1 MALRR
6 APLAA
11 AAVTAV
17 LSGPLASCG
26 QSRDA
31 LTGVSPAQ
39 AVSRAASRSTA
50 GSFRVDTAQTITF
63 DASRLSAMAQQGF
76 GRNRSQHQTIREDVE
91 SAKRLGGVLTTDT
104 RSGIH
109 IVLYDGTVFVSPD
122 GKDYREAPFFQGLAE
137 TFSTHQVQDYADHI
151 SGLRDRGRSTQD
163 GVDTE
168 RFDGVLDAGYLA
180 TLSTKLLGSLFSGLG
195 APSGLA
201 GSISEAVHYDRADV
215 TFYVDRASGSLVR
228 EASIA
233 DVSLDFDRLATLAG
247 RSTPGLGGVLKV
259 GTDGSTHLYD
269 YGKPITVPP
278 PAASGTISLQELG
291 ALFGS
296 APTG

>member
-17 LSGPLASCG
+17 LAGPLAGCG
-26 QSRDA
+26 QGRDA

-39 AVSRAASRSTA
+39 AVSRAASRSTS

-63 DASRLSAMAQQGF
+63 DPSRLSAAARQGF
-76 GRNRSQHQTIREDVE
+76 GKKQAQHQTIKEDVE
-91 SAKRLGGVLTTDT
+91 SAKRLGGVLSTDS

-109 IVLYDGTVFVSPD
+109 IVLYDGTVYVSPD
-122 GKDYREAPFFQGLAE
+122 GRDYKEAPVFQGLAD
-137 TFSTHQVQDYADHI
+137 TFSTHQVQEYADHI
-151 SGLRDRGRSTQD
+151 GGLKDRGRSTQD

-168 RFDGVLDAGYLA
+168 RFDGVLDQAYLS
-180 TLSTKLLGSLFSGLG
+180 TLSTRLLGSLFSGLG

-201 GSISEAVHYDRADV
+201 SSVGQAIHYDRADV

-233 DVSLDFDRLATLAG
+233 DVSLDFDRLATLSG
-247 RSTPGLGGVLKV
+247 HSTPGLGGVLEV
-259 GTDGSTHLYD
+259 STDGSTHLYD
-269 YGKPITVPP
+269 HGAHITVAHPS
-278 PAASGTISLQELG
+278 ATGTISLQELG

>member
-1 MALRR
+1 MALCR

-11 AAVTAV
+11 AAVTAM
-17 LSGPLASCG
+17 LSGPLAGCG

-31 LTGVSPAQ
+31 LTGMSPAQ
-39 AVSRAASRSTA
+39 AVSRAASRSTS

-63 DASRLSAMAQQGF
+63 DASGLSAAAQQGF
-76 GRNRSQHQTIREDVE
+76 GKNHAQHQTIREDVE
-91 SAKRLGGVLTTDT
+91 SAKRLGGVLSTDS

-109 IVLYDGTVFVSPD
+109 IVLYDGSVYVSPD
-122 GKDYREAPFFQGLAE
+122 GRNYREAPFFQGLAD

-168 RFDGVLDAGYLA
+168 RFDGVLDQGYLA

-201 GSISEAVHYDRADV
+201 SSVGQAIHYDRANV

-233 DVSLDFDRLATLAG
+233 DVSLDLDRLATLSG
-247 RSTPGLGGVLKV
+247 HSTPGLGGVLKV

-269 YGKPITVPP
+269 YGRPITVPHP
-278 PAASGTISLQELG
+278 SASGTISLQELG

>member
-1 MALRR
+1 MGLGR

-11 AAVTAV
+11 SVAVAV
-17 LSGPLASCG
+17 LAGCG
-26 QSRDA
+26 QSADA

-39 AVSRAASRSTA
+39 AVSRAASRATA

-63 DASRLSAMAQQGF
+63 DASGLSAAARQGF
-76 GRNRSQHQTIREDVE
+76 GAGTRSQHQTIKENVE
-91 SAKRLGGVLTTDT
+91 SAKRLGGVLSTDT

-109 IVLYDGTVFVSPD
+109 IVLYDGTVYVSPD
-122 GKDYREAPFFQGLAE
+122 GKDYREAPVFQGLAD
-137 TFSTHQVQDYADHI
+137 TFSTHQVQEYADHI
-151 SGLRDRGRSTQD
+151 TRLRDRGRSTQD

-168 RFDGVLDAGYLA
+168 RFDGTLDPGYLA

-201 GSISEAVHYDRADV
+201 GTISQAIHYDRADV

-233 DVSLDFDRLATLAG
+233 DVSLDFDRLAALSG

-269 YGKPITVPP
+269 YGARITVPR
-278 PAASGTISLQELG
+278 PAASGQISLQELG
-291 ALFGS
+291 ALFGN